1 MSDDDAAVLEAWTKS
16 FQQNYETTSDRLKQD
31 KTFILAF
38 IKSTPRPDLFSL
50 GVFPESIRDDEEI
63 VWAACERSWYNYRF
77 ASDRLRG
84 NTKLLI
90 AYVEHGENDNQHLGE
105 VNKAYVQWGFQNVI
119 RDMVPPLA
127 LRDPEV
133 VEAITKRDPN
143 KLLYLQRVE
152 NGDFVL
158 SKEQWLRATRHPD
171 FDPDFISTAGMETGG
186 CYSLKPI
193 KKTAQA
199 FLASDIWN
207 DVEWLEACLL
217 KPKSASIIDK
227 VPDELK
233 SHPSIVRALVSK
245 GMKLEDY
252 KKHYPL
258 VENAEELYN
267 KASVLDLEDVLKM
280 VSASKANMMKVPHDF
295 LQHAEVIRALGL
307 DRAKYPEEMWGK
319 YDLDQPDSY
328 NCYLILSPEGSA
340 RQHTYDADHDQDY
353 SYSQEIKG
361 TWGYDS
367 AEKQVK
373 LHWTWEYVERN
384 SDRKTNTID
393 RTVAMG
399 VDGDKVGSYKKSLCK
414 EWF

>member
-233 SHPSIVRALVSK
+233 SHPTIVQALVCK

-267 KASVLDLEDVLKM
+267 KASVLDLETVLKM
-280 VSASKANMMKVPHDF
+280 VSVSKPNMEKVPRDF
-295 LQHAEVIRALGL
+295 LQHEAVIRALGL

-319 YDLDQPDSY
+319 YDEKH

-340 RQHTYDADHDQDY
+340 CERTYDANDDCDY
-353 SYSQEIKG
+353 LYDLMCKG
-361 TWGYDS
+361 TWSYDS
-367 AEKQVK
+367 AEKKVK
-373 LHWTWEYVERN
+373 LHWTWACVETN
-384 SDRKTNTID
+384 CHPAKTTTQD
-393 RTVAMG
+393 KTVVMD
-399 VDGDKVGSYKKSLCK
+399 VDGDKVGKYKKSPCK